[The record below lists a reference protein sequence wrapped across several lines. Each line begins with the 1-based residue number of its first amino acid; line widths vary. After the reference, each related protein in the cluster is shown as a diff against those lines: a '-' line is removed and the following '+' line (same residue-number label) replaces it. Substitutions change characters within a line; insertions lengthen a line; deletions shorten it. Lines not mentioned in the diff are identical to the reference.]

1 MAKVAIVYHSGYG
14 HTARLAQAVTRG
26 AESVAGTHV
35 VLVSVADVEK
45 HWTDLDAADAI
56 VFGAPTYMGSAS
68 APFKAFA
75 DATSK
80 RWFTLAWKDK
90 LASGFTNS
98 GSPAGDKLHTLQ
110 ELSILAAQH
119 GMVWVSLG
127 LPPMVASQKH
137 PGEQVNRFGSY
148 LGVTTQ
154 SPHGA
159 PDHLAPP
166 PGDLETGEIL
176 GARVAHAAAR
186 WVRGK

>member
-14 HTARLAQAVTRG
+14 HTARLAQAVARG

-35 VLVSVADVEK
+35 TLVSVADVEK
-45 HWTDLDAADAI
+45 HWADLDAADAI

-90 LASGFTNS
+90 LAAGFSNS
-98 GSPAGDKLHTLQ
+98 GSPAGDKLATLQ
-110 ELSILAAQH
+110 EFAVLAAQH
-119 GMVWVSLG
+119 GMIWVGLG
-127 LPPMVASQKH
+127 LHPIVPSTKH
-137 PGEQVNRFGSY
+137 PGQFVNRAGAF
-148 LGVTTQ
+148 LGATSQ

-159 PDHLAPP
+159 ADADAPP
-166 PGDLETGEIL
+166 PVDLETGEIL
-176 GARVAHAAAR
+176 GARVANAAAR